1 MLSTVTR
8 SQALDRLVAALER
21 GVCDEA
27 AAQQL
32 YAFGPD
38 AVRLA
43 LLAAAR
49 RIAELQALTAAGGT
63 PSTLPGLRPLYT

>member
-49 RIAELQALTAAGGT
+49 RCPRPPG
-63 PSTLPGLRPLYT
+63 PSRNCKR